1 MLINTWWYKLLS
13 LLVGFKAKVA
23 TKFDIQYIFFITNN
37 FPYCNKNSTGTT
49 SNNLKGIH
57 IDPNKEICPCFSE
70 KLLIS

>member
-1 MLINTWWYKLLS
+1 MLINTWWYILLS

-49 SNNLKGIH
+49 SNNLKGIQIKKYVRAFVKNYLFH
-57 IDPNKEICPCFSE
+57 NTS
-70 KLLIS
+70 